1 MRQEAEG
8 KRRLSWWDS
17 AVVWVLFRFS
27 FSHPCVL
34 CACVFLIQ
42 LNISSMQGVHLNSS
56 PKFWLFFFADG
67 TYTGIHLD
75 FCHPRDLLLSHCL
88 WRSGGNGQWV
98 SPCFWFSWPPVSNF
112 IPTLSLSVR
121 SENRTSIKFL
131 AVGDWGGV
139 PYAPYTTA
147 VQKATAQEMSKV
159 AEQMGA
165 DFVLAL
171 GDNFYYRG
179 VNSVDSPRFQVSW
192 IGLLYPGKVWGG
204 DCKCNI

>member
-1 MRQEAEG
+1 M
-8 KRRLSWWDS
+8 
-17 AVVWVLFRFS
+17 VRFS
-27 FSHPCVL
+27 CGLALVLLFFLTPMCFVCV
-34 CACVFLIQ
+34 CVFNAAKHLLHARCSLELFTKVLIVW
-42 LNISSMQGVHLNSS
+42 G
-56 PKFWLFFFADG
+56 FFFLEDG

-75 FCHPRDLLLSHCL
+75 FCHPCDLLLSHCL

-98 SPCFWFSWPPVSNF
+98 LPCFSFSRLPVSNF
-112 IPTLSLSVR
+112 IPTLCLCVL
-121 SENRTSIKFL
+121 SENRTSLKFL

-147 VQKATAQEMSKV
+147 VQKATAQEMSTV

-179 VNSVDSPRFQVSW
+179 VNSVDSPRFQVGW
-192 IGLLYPGKVWGG
+192 IGLMYPGKVRGG
-204 DCKCNI
+204 DCERNI